1 MSATLKHIVDVLLS
15 YKLTKVCI
23 IVSVGNT
30 KVTITGT
37 NLADIKE
44 AKIGDVVCTKVD
56 NCLITTLLTIGLSF
70 LHLF

>member
-1 MSATLKHIVDVLLS
+1 MYIVLLS
-15 YKLTKVCI
+15 YKLTKICI

-56 NCLITTLLTIGLSF
+56 NYYSSHNRFIFSSSVLKIFWPI
-70 LHLF
+70 